1 VNIFDRWTA
10 GHKARNDSP
19 AYDDLKPQA
28 DKLPADWGLHPLW
41 CHRAPHDGPC
51 VDSTAV
57 TDPNGRRV
65 KFTVTVDPGSSEPP
79 TVTVEVGG
87 QAATLDAETA
97 NAAAGRLAGLLS
109 EFQLPQRHWIKR

>member
-1 VNIFDRWTA
+1 MSFFDRWTA

-19 AYDDLKPQA
+19 AYHDLKPQPV
-28 DKLPADWGLHPLW
+28 PADYGTHPLW

-65 KFTVTVDPGSSEPP
+65 KFTVSVDPDGSEPP